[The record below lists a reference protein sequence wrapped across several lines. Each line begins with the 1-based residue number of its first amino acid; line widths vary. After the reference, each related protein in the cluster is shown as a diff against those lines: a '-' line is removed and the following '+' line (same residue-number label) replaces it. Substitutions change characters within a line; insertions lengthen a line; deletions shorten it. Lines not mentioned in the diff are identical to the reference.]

1 MATLGLAFHDA
12 VNEVLEAIGEYP
24 VADPTGGESGT
35 YSGIADRAKTFLAR
49 EKIRILALGWPENTY
64 LATTATSG
72 SPPSD
77 SLWVQ
82 ASGADAHRTFSLG
95 DGAILDMNDGGA
107 TISVDVTVDAVVNL
121 DWADIPARLK
131 DLIVASAKLAFNRAI
146 IGNPQTATMYT
157 TEYALAEARATR
169 NEVRTGPQLPNLRSP
184 LTPQQDAGQ

>member
-1 MATLGLAFHDA
+1 
-12 VNEVLEAIGEYP
+12 
-24 VADPTGGESGT
+24 
-35 YSGIADRAKTFLAR
+35 
-49 EKIRILALGWPENTY
+49 
-64 LATTATSG
+64 
-72 SPPSD
+72 D